1 MKTKEEESKEL
12 QLFYLNEA
20 VKKRIERENTH
31 RWMFVKRARLYKEW
45 NIALDMMVK
54 YIKDV

>member
-12 QLFYLNEA
+12 QLLIDKA

-31 RWMFVKRARLYKEW
+31 RWMFAKRARLYKEW
-45 NIALDMMVK
+45 NIELDMIVK

>member
-1 MKTKEEESKEL
+1 MKTKEEKSKEL
-12 QLFYLNEA
+12 QLLINKA

-31 RWMFVKRARLYKEW
+31 RWMFAKRARLYKEW
-45 NIALDMMVK
+45 NIELDMIVK